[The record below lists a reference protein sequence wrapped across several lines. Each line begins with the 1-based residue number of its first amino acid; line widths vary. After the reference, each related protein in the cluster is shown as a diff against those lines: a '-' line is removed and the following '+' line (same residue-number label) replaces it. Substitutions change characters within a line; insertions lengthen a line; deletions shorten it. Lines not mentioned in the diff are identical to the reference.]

1 MVQLVLKQPWLA
13 DRVASLKGLVSGE
26 RHLHPGLQDSILNEM
41 PLKITYFI
49 NHYQLIILLIIIYY
63 SSRDVL
69 DHINL
74 YGFLFLLVNYS
85 CGILSSAA
93 NFTTAKP
100 KSLVQQIY
108 IISLARK

>member
-1 MVQLVLKQPWLA
+1 M
-13 DRVASLKGLVSGE
+13 KGVVFGE
-26 RHLHPGLQDSILNEM
+26 RHLHPGLKDSIQNEM

-49 NHYQLIILLIIIYY
+49 NHYQLLILLIIIYY
-63 SSRDVL
+63 SSHDVL

-74 YGFLFLLVNYS
+74 YRFLFLLVNYC

-93 NFTTAKP
+93 NFTPAKL

-108 IISLARK
+108 IISLG